1 VLHPKV
7 ILYFASYEPHTKT
20 FYAFDKTNRKM
31 KEVDKI
37 AFIQTKNGQIL
48 STKSKGK
55 SKYYIPGG
63 KRNSG
68 ETDEQT
74 LVREISEELSVQINN
89 KTIEYVGTF
98 KAQSDGEKEGV
109 LVKMTCYKA
118 EYEGILKPANEIEEI
133 KWLNYKDLDIVSEVD
148 KKIFGFLKEKCEL
161 K

>member
-1 VLHPKV
+1 
-7 ILYFASYEPHTKT
+7 
-20 FYAFDKTNRKM
+20 M

-37 AFIQTKNGQIL
+37 AFIKTKNGQIL
-48 STKSKGK
+48 SAKSKGK

-63 KRNSG
+63 KRELG

-74 LVREISEELSVQINN
+74 LVREIFEELSVEINTN
-89 KTIEYVGTF
+89 TIEYIGTF
-98 KAQSDGEKEGV
+98 KAQSDGAKKGV

-118 EYEGILKPANEIEEI
+118 EYEGFLKPSNEIEEI

-148 KKIFGFLKEKCEL
+148 KIIFGFLKGIGEL